1 VPTLRAVAASS
12 LLDVLPDLA
21 TTLGFQLETR
31 FGANSVLHR
40 QVREGLP
47 VDLLLSADLGET
59 QRLAKAGSVGSPSV
73 FARNVVEVAVSAKT
87 RRHGSASSAS
97 LDWKQANRIAV
108 GRLETT
114 ASGREVRRV
123 LLGSNDLARLAPRLI
138 QTSTVRQARQL
149 LLSGEVDVALLFRS
163 DRVAAGSALA
173 SLGPLAGSR
182 PLPCA
187 CAVLISSHQRVLAHK
202 FQQAL
207 LGSTARGILAR
218 HGFEAP

>member
-1 VPTLRAVAASS
+1 MPTLRAVAASS
-12 LLDVLPDLA
+12 FLDVLPDLA
-21 TTLGFQLETR
+21 KTLGFRLETR

-47 VDLLLSADLGET
+47 VDLLLSADLDET
-59 QRLAKAGSVGSPSV
+59 RKLAETGSVASPAV
-73 FARNVVEVAVSAKT
+73 FARNVVEVVVSAKA
-87 RRHGSASSAS
+87 RRHGPVSSAS
-97 LDWKQANRIAV
+97 LDWKQANRVAV

-123 LLGSNDLARLAPRLI
+123 LLASNDFARLASRLI
-138 QTSTVRQARQL
+138 QTATVRQARQL

-163 DRVAAGSALA
+163 DRVAAGTALA
-173 SLGPLAGSR
+173 SLGQLAGSR

-187 CAVLISSHQRVLAHK
+187 CAVLASSQQRVLAQK

-207 LGSTARGILAR
+207 LGSTARGMLAR